1 MVIDS
6 TFCILIWTIYSFAYS
21 YWPFF
26 PSWLKIVTKFCSI
39 AAKIDSYM
47 FMVLSSSLCFFV
59 CLFVCS
65 LGILLSIIA
74 TVGHIKDYKYRALLS
89 WSLGSF
95 KYKLSER
102 YPFCRLGF
110 FVSIQLFLFC
120 CCSQHHH
127 CLLMCHD
134 AAPVDKSKIA
144 SNLSSNMIIRDQVS
158 QPVKF
163 YIWGSCLFFPSLF
176 FFFFLFAPSKNLSED
191 LLIPVDF
198 LWCSL
203 YVIVV

>member
-1 MVIDS
+1 MDNLFI
-6 TFCILIWTIYSFAYS
+6 CIQLLT
-21 YWPFF
+21 FF
-26 PSWLKIVTKFCSI
+26 PQLIKDSHEVLQYSCQNRQLHVYGVVIVS
-39 AAKIDSYM
+39 
-47 FMVLSSSLCFFV
+47 VFFV
-59 CLFVCS
+59 CLFVWS
-65 LGILLSIIA
+65 LGILLKSIIA

-163 YIWGSCLFFPSLF
+163 YIWGSCLFFPS